1 MKNLGF
7 NNRIWLVVIGVML
20 ITSASMFGY
29 RTQTEVMSRGQA
41 MSLLSEFGS
50 LQTENGVLVYTSNM
64 DYMCTYE
71 LESLALLSE
80 SFEFVYVLG
89 NKQ

>member
-7 NNRIWLVVIGVML
+7 NNRMWLVIAGVVL
-20 ITSASMFGY
+20 LTLATMFVY
-29 RTQTEVMSRGQA
+29 RSQTEVMSRGQA

-64 DYMCTYE
+64 NYMCTYE

-80 SFEFVYVLG
+80 SYEFVYVLG
-89 NKQ
+89 NKH